1 MKKIIKIS
9 NISIIS
15 ILISFSNTKYVS
27 AEEINKAIE
36 RSQDYEK
43 IILYTLIAILALFIF
58 FSFIYFFLK
67 QLDIEWEFQKDES
80 QH

>member
-15 ILISFSNTKYVS
+15 ILISFSNIKYVS

-43 IILYTLIAILALFIF
+43 IILYTLIAILTLFIF
-58 FSFIYFFLK
+58 FSFIYLFLK